1 MRILLVT
8 LWHFIRRSKRRI
20 VAYVVVTAM
29 LIALWVIDPLFA
41 SFVIDKA
48 TALIA
53 DKKPLGDFSAYF
65 FLWIAISLFLCVV
78 QAIHKMVCWR
88 ILNRVYLSFQE
99 ETFAHIL
106 HMDVAQHTARRAGA
120 IIKKIDNAADTLWD
134 LGFQIFEVIVPSTF
148 SGVIFLIIAW
158 RVNAWMTA
166 VVATVLALY
175 ALVLF
180 TVTKK
185 AFPLQDSISRIWVG
199 TIGRMY
205 DVATNIIPMK
215 SSTGEERELQ
225 RLKYWHQRGYALQK
239 RTDRLWGV
247 VEGLNMFMLMRAL
260 VVCMGLV
267 LMARNQL
274 SLGQLFF
281 FMFII
286 FRLITP
292 IEVIGSFLPKWNEK
306 IAKVRMGVFIGKL
319 PSLVKNPENG
329 ARPEKV
335 SGRIEFTG
343 VCFSYEKSMP
353 PAIVGR
359 LDEDEDE
366 EIDVMNPHIDHGFTG
381 EHLSIEKLL
390 DMPVKKRFEQQIKD
404 QPKEEPSCAL
414 CDVSFTIEPGERI
427 AFVGHSGAGK
437 STLAALLNRFY
448 DVTSGAIL
456 LDGKDIRTLD
466 LPWFRSQIGLVLQEN
481 LMFNDTILENIRYS
495 RPEATMGDVIDAA
508 KRAAMH
514 DFITGLAEGYDTEIG
529 ERGIRLS
536 GGERQRLAIARAI
549 LKRPS
554 IVVLDEATSAL
565 DSITERRV
573 QQGINELIA
582 GRTAV
587 IIAHRLSTVRSCNRI
602 AVLAEGKLI
611 AYAPHEELM
620 KMCPTYKE
628 MVELQSHG
636 MLAE

>member
-1 MRILLVT
+1 MRILLST
-8 LWHFIRRSKRRI
+8 LWHFVRRSKLRI
-20 VAYVVVTAM
+20 ATYVATTVV

-41 SFVIDKA
+41 SFIIDRA
-48 TALIA
+48 TSIITE
-53 DKKPLGDFSAYF
+53 KKSIGDFTAYF
-65 FLWIAISLFLCVV
+65 VLWISISLLLCFV

-88 ILNRVYLSFQE
+88 ILNRAYLSFQE

-106 HMDVAQHTARRAGA
+106 YMDVVQHTARRAGA
-120 IIKKIDNAADTLWD
+120 LIKKIDNAADTLWD
-134 LGFQIFEVIVPSTF
+134 LGFQIFNVIVPSVF
-148 SGVIFLIIAW
+148 SAAIFLVIAW
-158 RVNAWMTA
+158 RISASMTFVVA
-166 VVATVLALY
+166 VVLCLY

-180 TVTKK
+180 VVTKR

-199 TIGRMY
+199 VIGRMY
-205 DVATNIIPMK
+205 DIATNIVPMK
-215 SSTGEERELQ
+215 SATGEERELN
-225 RLKYWHQRGYALQK
+225 RLRYWHQRGYALQK

-267 LMARNQL
+267 LMARNEL

-306 IAKVRMGVFIGKL
+306 IAKVKMGVFIGKL
-319 PSLVKNPENG
+319 PSLVKNPEHG
-329 ARPEKV
+329 LKPERV
-335 SGRIEFTG
+335 AGRIEFRG

-353 PAIVGR
+353 PAVIGR
-359 LDEDEDE
+359 DDEDEDE
-366 EIDVMNPHIDHGFTG
+366 EIDVMNPHIDHAFTG

-390 DMPVKKRFEQQIKD
+390 DMPVKKTFEERNEARGD
-404 QPKEEPSCAL
+404 EEPSCAL
-414 CDVSFTIEPGERI
+414 CEISFTVDPGEHV

-448 DVTSGAIL
+448 DVTSGAIV
-456 LDGKDIRTLD
+456 LDGNDIRSLD
-466 LPWFRSQIGLVLQEN
+466 LHWYRNKIGLVLQEN
-481 LMFNDTILENIRYS
+481 LMFNDTILENIRYG
-495 RPEATMGDVIDAA
+495 RPDATMEEVIDAA

-514 DFITGLAEGYDTEIG
+514 DFITGLPEGYATEIG

-554 IVVLDEATSAL
+554 LVVLDEATSAL
-565 DSITERRV
+565 DSITEKRV
-573 QQGINELIA
+573 QEGINALIT
-582 GRTAV
+582 GRTAI

-602 AVLAEGKLI
+602 AVLEEGKLI
-611 AYAPHEELM
+611 AYASHEELM
-620 KMCPTYKE
+620 KTCPTYKE